1 MLLYLSL
8 YSSCLLG
15 LDGEYS
21 IEVSDSERVCLGR
34 TGLASGDGAV
44 GIETFSGVMEEEDEN
59 AADADAEEGSEFWPK
74 CSEVAAAA
82 AAELW
87 NSVTLRRWLRCE
99 PTGAAKLKSLLMPLP
114 RPLTLPLGLLGDASG
129 LSRAWNC
136 GSIDM
141 RAVSVL
147 TCDFTVR
154 RRSANFKSVNCSRR
168 RPFATASS
176 DPF

>member
-1 MLLYLSL
+1 M
-8 YSSCLLG
+8 LG

-21 IEVSDSERVCLGR
+21 IDVSDSDRVCFGR

-44 GIETFSGVMEEEDEN
+44 GMERFSGAVEEEEENTDEVD
-59 AADADAEEGSEFWPK
+59 AAEGSALWPK
-74 CSEVAAAA
+74 CSAVAAAA

-99 PTGAAKLKSLLMPLP
+99 PTGAAKLKSLPIPLP
-114 RPLTLPLGLLGDASG
+114 LALALLLLLALLGDASG

-141 RAVSVL
+141 RA
-147 TCDFTVR
+147 CEIIIR
-154 RRSANFKSVNCSRR
+154 FKN
-168 RPFATASS
+168 
-176 DPF
+176 

>member
-1 MLLYLSL
+1 M
-8 YSSCLLG
+8 LG

-21 IEVSDSERVCLGR
+21 IDVSDSDRVCFGR

-44 GIETFSGVMEEEDEN
+44 GMDRFSGAMEEEEENTDEVD
-59 AADADAEEGSEFWPK
+59 AAEGSALWPPK
-74 CSEVAAAA
+74 CTEVAAAA

-99 PTGAAKLKSLLMPLP
+99 PTGAAKLKSLPTPLA
-114 RPLTLPLGLLGDASG
+114 RALALLLALLGDASG

-141 RAVSVL
+141 RASVR
-147 TCDFTVR
+147 V
-154 RRSANFKSVNCSRR
+154 
-168 RPFATASS
+168 
-176 DPF
+176 